1 MEGRSDNKEPNPSP
15 AAPER
20 RYRPRKWQ
28 GQVDFWEN
36 VKEFILRR
44 VKPGSEQLEKL
55 Y

>member
-1 MEGRSDNKEPNPSP
+1 MEVRSDHKEPNAVPQ
-15 AAPER
+15 PER
-20 RYRPRKWQ
+20 RRRPRKWQ